1 MDTSE
6 QIARLFF
13 EQISGAL
20 QAAGKTEAEQRF
32 ASKALVDAAVT
43 FLPPEKDHLVVAELQ
58 NGELTQVVHFNPVAA
73 ISLLASLLGGV
84 IGAGSTIA
92 LACAVVGCLA
102 SLKELRDSV
111 PRAQGVLFL
120 AVYESPKHIASRKQA
135 EQRFN
140 ELCESDHGVRA
151 EDFASALQGLLTLG
165 CIKEVEGGLKVVE
178 RVLVR

>member
-6 QIARLFF
+6 QTAHLFF
-13 EQISGAL
+13 EQISGVL

-43 FLPPEKDHLVVAELQ
+43 FLPPEKDHLVVAELL

-73 ISLLASLLGGV
+73 IGLLANLVGGM
-84 IGAGSTIA
+84 IGAESAVA

-111 PRAQGVLFL
+111 PRAQGVLLL
-120 AVYESPKHIASRKQA
+120 AVYESTNHIASRKQA
-135 EQRFN
+135 ERRFN
-140 ELCESDHGVRA
+140 ELCELDDRVRA
-151 EDFASALQGLLTLG
+151 EDFESALQGLLTLG
-165 CIKEVEGGLKVVE
+165 CIKETTSGLQVVDH
-178 RVLVR
+178 VLVR